1 MSTTEAAV
9 FDFDGT
15 IIRGDSIVSLQRYA
29 LKRRCVSV
37 FGVIRAVCCGAL
49 YHAHLM
55 SAATAKKYSHAFL
68 TRMTPE
74 ARESLLRSFAQ
85 SLVDRAYP
93 PALKKLREHHEHGD
107 LVVICS
113 ASCECYM
120 QYVAPLLDADT
131 LLCTPS
137 RPDGGMLGPN
147 CRGEEKVRRV
157 TQWLKE
163 KGLPTDS
170 ICAAYGDSAGDAP
183 VLRMSRHPVL
193 VNPKPKL
200 AKLMPGAEQVQ
211 WSEEQ

>member
-1 MSTTEAAV
+1 MSTSEVAV

-29 LKRRCVSV
+29 LKRRSVSL

-55 SAATAKKYSHAFL
+55 SAVTAKKHSHSFL

-74 ARESLLRSFAQ
+74 ERENLLHSFAL

-93 PALKKLREHHEHGD
+93 LALAKLKEHKAHGD
-107 LVVICS
+107 IIVICS

-120 QYVAPLLDADT
+120 QYVAPLLGADA

-137 RPDGGMLGPN
+137 KSDGGMLGPN

-157 TQWLKE
+157 AQWLKT
-163 KGLPTDS
+163 KGLPEVS

-183 VLRMSRHPVL
+183 ILRLSQHPVL

-200 AKLMPGAEQVQ
+200 VELMPDAEQVQ
-211 WSEEQ
+211 WSEK

>member
-1 MSTTEAAV
+1 MSTAEVAV

-15 IIRGDSIVSLQRYA
+15 IIRGDSIVSLQQYA
-29 LKRRCVSV
+29 LKRRCVSA

-49 YHAHLM
+49 YHAHFM

-113 ASCECYM
+113 ATCSMLPRCWMLTRCCALRAGLTAACS
-120 QYVAPLLDADT
+120 VPTAAVKRKSAV
-131 LLCTPS
+131 S
-137 RPDGGMLGPN
+137 RSG
-147 CRGEEKVRRV
+147 
-157 TQWLKE
+157 
-163 KGLPTDS
+163 
-170 ICAAYGDSAGDAP
+170 
-183 VLRMSRHPVL
+183 
-193 VNPKPKL
+193 
-200 AKLMPGAEQVQ
+200 
-211 WSEEQ
+211 

>member
-1 MSTTEAAV
+1 MSISDVAV

-29 LKRRCVSV
+29 LKHRCVSLL
-37 FGVIRAVCCGAL
+37 GVIRAVCCGAL
-49 YHAHLM
+49 YHAHIM
-55 SAATAKKYSHAFL
+55 SAATAKKHSHSFL

-74 ARESLLRSFAQ
+74 ARENLLRSFAQ
-85 SLVDRAYP
+85 SLVSRAYP
-93 PALKKLREHHEHGD
+93 NALTKLKEHRERGD
-107 LVVICS
+107 LIIICS

-120 QYVAPLLDADT
+120 QYVAPLLGVDA

-137 RPDGGMLGPN
+137 KDDGGMLGPN

-163 KGLPTDS
+163 HGLTERS

-183 VLRMSRHPVL
+183 ILSMSRHPVL

-200 AKLMPGAEQVQ
+200 VKLMPDAEQVQ
-211 WSEEQ
+211 WSEE